1 MSFIFNTIGSLMA
14 KVGEASTSYSIWW
27 ICDEP
32 TCPKEL
38 QK

>member
-1 MSFIFNTIGSLMA
+1 MMSLFEVLGDFMV
-14 KVGEASTSYSIWW
+14 KVGEAATTYSIWW
-27 ICDEP
+27 LFDEP